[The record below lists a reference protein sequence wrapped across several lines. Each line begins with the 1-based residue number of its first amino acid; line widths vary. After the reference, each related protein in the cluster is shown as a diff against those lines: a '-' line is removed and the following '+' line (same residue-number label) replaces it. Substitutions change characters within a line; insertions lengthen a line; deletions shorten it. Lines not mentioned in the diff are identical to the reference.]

1 MNKLKLFIFIFFLC
15 LTAKLTAA
23 DFSVRIFSQ
32 SNIKSAS
39 ITSLVGKYSMNGNDN
54 PIAGLDKNEIVT
66 ISIERNKIRI
76 KKNQE
81 DLGLFNTI
89 EIIGDGLKN
98 IFKIKPLNQDLHDR
112 IYDDDIEIS
121 IDNGYLKIINNV
133 EIEHYVAGVVQ
144 SEILGSCDSVE
155 FFKIQ
160 AIISRTY
167 AINNMMK
174 HYKEGY
180 NLCDDVHC
188 QAYKSR
194 CNNFQILMATT
205 LTAGDVIVDKN
216 KRMISA
222 AFCSNS
228 GGETINAEALWSIP
242 TTYLKAVVDT
252 FSNGMRNSTWEK
264 KMPAKEWLNYLK
276 KTYNYPIDD
285 SAKCRNALNFEQ
297 NTRKIY
303 FCDSIPLKNM
313 RKDLEI
319 KSTFFSVKKEGDY
332 VILKGRGYGHGVG
345 LSQEGAIKMVRCRYK
360 ASQIIRF
367 YYKDVDII
375 NYEEIKKIE

>member
-1 MNKLKLFIFIFFLC
+1 MNNFKLFFIILILSFSANL
-15 LTAKLTAA
+15 LAA
-23 DFSVRIFSQ
+23 DFNVRIFSQ
-32 SNIKSAS
+32 SNIKSVT
-39 ITSLVGKYSMNGNDN
+39 ITSLVGKYSMNGNAN
-54 PIAGLDKNEIVT
+54 SISGLDKSETV
-66 ISIERNKIRI
+66 SIILEKNKLRI

-89 EIIGDGLKN
+89 EISGDGLKN
-98 IFKIKPLNQDLHDR
+98 IFKIKPSNPELNER

-121 IDNGYLKIINNV
+121 IDKGFLKIINNV
-133 EIEHYVAGVVQ
+133 DIEHYVAGVVQ
-144 SEILGSCDSVE
+144 SEILGSCDSLE

-174 HYKEGY
+174 HYKEGN

-188 QAYKSR
+188 QVYKSR

-228 GGETINAEALWSIP
+228 GGETINSEELWAIA

-252 FSNGMRNSTWEK
+252 FSNGMRNSVWEK
-264 KMPAKEWLNYLK
+264 KMPVKEWLSYLK
-276 KTYNYPIDD
+276 SSYNYPIEDTVMRR
-285 SAKCRNALNFEQ
+285 SALEFEQ
-297 NTRKIY
+297 ITRKMY
-303 FCDSIPLKNM
+303 FPDSIPLKNM
-313 RKDLEI
+313 RKDLEL
-319 KSTFFSVKKEGDY
+319 KSAFFSVKKEGENI
-332 VILKGRGYGHGVG
+332 VLKGKGYGHGVG
-345 LSQEGAIKMVRCRYK
+345 LSQEGAIKMVRYRYK
-360 ASQIIRF
+360 ASQIIKF
-367 YYKDVDII
+367 YYKDVEII

>member
-1 MNKLKLFIFIFFLC
+1 MNKLKTILIILIVS
-15 LTAKLTAA
+15 LSAKLFAT

-32 SNIKSAS
+32 SNIKSVS
-39 ITSLVGKYSMNGNDN
+39 ITALVGKYAMNGDDK
-54 PIAGLDKNEIVT
+54 PIIGIEKNEIVT
-66 ISIERNKIRI
+66 ISIEKNKLRI
-76 KKNQE
+76 KKNKE
-81 DLGLFNTI
+81 DLGLFSTL
-89 EIIGDGLKN
+89 EIAGDGLKN
-98 IFKIKPLNQDLHDR
+98 IFKIKPLNQDLNER

-121 IDNGYLKIINNV
+121 IEKGVLKIINNV
-133 EIEHYVAGVVQ
+133 DVEHYVAGVVQ
-144 SEILGSCDSVE
+144 SEILGSCDSLE
-155 FFKIQ
+155 FFKVQ

-167 AINNMMK
+167 AINNMRK

-216 KRMISA
+216 KHMISA

-228 GGETINAEALWSIP
+228 GGETINSESLWSIP

-264 KMPAKEWLNYLK
+264 KMPAKEWINYLK
-276 KTYNYPIDD
+276 NSYNYPTDD
-285 SAKCRNALNFEQ
+285 TAMLRKAFNFEQ
-297 NTRKIY
+297 LTRKIY
-303 FCDSIPLKNM
+303 FHDSIPLKSM
-313 RKDLEI
+313 RKDLEL
-319 KSTFFSVKKEGDY
+319 KSTFFSVKKEGEN

-345 LSQEGAIKMVRCRYK
+345 LSQEGAIKMVRYRYK
-360 ASQIIRF
+360 AHQIIKY
-367 YYKDVDII
+367 YYKGVDII
-375 NYEEIKKIE
+375 NYEEIKKID